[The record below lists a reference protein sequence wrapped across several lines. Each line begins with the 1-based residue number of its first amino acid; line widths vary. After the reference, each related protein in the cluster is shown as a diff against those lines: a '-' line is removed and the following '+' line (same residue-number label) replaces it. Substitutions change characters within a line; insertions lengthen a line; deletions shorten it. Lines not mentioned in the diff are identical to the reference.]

1 VGTGFHPELTGRE
14 NVYLNGTILGMK
26 KAEIDSKF
34 DEIVDFSG
42 IEKFLDTPVKR
53 YSSGMKVRLAFSV
66 AAHLEPEILI
76 IDEVLAVGDADFQK
90 KCLGKMQEVA
100 TGEGRTV
107 LFVSH
112 NMAAVQRLCPRAVLL
127 SAGSLEL
134 DDSSSMAIEQYLR
147 RNASHERM
155 TGRWEQGRDGDSNAI
170 TSVVLKDGSGE
181 CNGMLLSGA
190 TISVEISYEHSA
202 ELTNPV
208 FGIFVE
214 TPQGVRLFFLQS
226 RLQHGDI
233 SSLPSSGK
241 VMCRLGR
248 LPLPAGDYCLSIV
261 FRSASRQVDMLPQ
274 AVAFEVIEADFFGTG
289 RLPKARQ
296 GMLLVDA
303 EWEFGCE

>member
-1 VGTGFHPELTGRE
+1 
-14 NVYLNGTILGMK
+14 
-26 KAEIDSKF
+26 
-34 DEIVDFSG
+34 
-42 IEKFLDTPVKR
+42 
-53 YSSGMKVRLAFSV
+53 MKVRLAVSV

-134 DDSSSMAIEQYLR
+134 DDSSSVAVEQYLR
-147 RNASHERM
+147 RNASHEKM
-155 TGRWEQGRDGDSNAI
+155 TGRWDQGRDGDSTAI
-170 TSVVLKDGSGE
+170 TSVVLKDDSGE

-190 TISVEISYEHSA
+190 AISVEISYEHSA
-202 ELTNPV
+202 ELTNPI

-214 TPQGVRLFFLQS
+214 TPQGARLFFLQNQ
-226 RLQHGDI
+226 LQHGDT

-241 VMCRLGR
+241 VMCHLGR
-248 LPLPAGDYCLSIV
+248 LPLPAGDYCLSILC
-261 FRSASRQVDMLPQ
+261 RSASHQVDMLPQ